1 MHNNKTKKKLLS
13 SPDAATYFIFMDFW
27 AEQKGCCSARLTLEQ
42 KKGFKKQA

>member
-13 SPDAATYFIFMDFW
+13 SPDAATYFIFIYFW
-27 AEQKGCCSARLTLEQ
+27 AEQKGCSARPTLVQ